1 MVLKLVYVWGVVCAT
16 DRQMWYS
23 VHGVYIYGQL
33 VLNIYGELRAVL

>member
-1 MVLKLVYVWGVVCAT
+1 MVLKIAYVWGVVCAT

-23 VHGVYIYGQL
+23 VYEMCIGQL